1 MEANQPTSQAKQ
13 ERTTL
18 LFLDLIKL
26 NHTRVFILK
35 DYKNLRVSVFRETIP
50 PVPVNQVQSEG
61 LAQLIT
67 TSTSP
72 DDIFTIPNDVRT
84 INWIDCAVRVLSQN
98 TFVDEI
104 F

>member
-1 MEANQPTSQAKQ
+1 MEENQPTSQAKQ

-26 NHTRVFILK
+26 NHTNVFILK
-35 DYKNLRVSVFRETIP
+35 DYKNLRVSVCRETIP

-72 DDIFTIPNDVRT
+72 DDIFAIPNDVRT
-84 INWIDCAVRVLSQN
+84 INWIDRAVRVLSQN

>member
-1 MEANQPTSQAKQ
+1 MTNYKSKQ

-35 DYKNLRVSVFRETIP
+35 DYKNLRISVCRETIP

-72 DDIFTIPNDVRT
+72 DDIFAIPNDVRT